1 MVNDIINAISIKLNS
16 VFGDRYSIYSENM
29 EQGLTEPCFF
39 IKYLTTTTKS
49 YLGKRKRH
57 SYSFDIHYFP
67 EAGNEEMLNVA
78 ENMLE
83 ALEWITLLNGDIL
96 RGLSL
101 QSEIVD
107 DVLHVSVSYPVM
119 LTVAGTGEPM
129 ESAAVSVRTEG

>member
-16 VFGDRYSIYSENM
+16 VFGEGCKIYTENV

-39 IKYLTTTTKS
+39 IKYLTTTTKP

-78 ENMLE
+78 EDMLE
-83 ALEWITLLNGDIL
+83 ALEWVTLLNGDIL
-96 RGLSL
+96 RGLSP

-119 LTVAGTGEPM
+119 LKVAETGESM
-129 ESAAVSVRTEG
+129 GSAAVSVRTEG